1 MGGKILLTILC
12 GPLGSC
18 NIVSNRSNKI
28 LFASLKV
35 YVGGRKRQ
43 LEIRLCLVVQR
54 VIDWRHRGPL
64 ANVAESSESPGEK
77 RGEDAPVHQIFVF
90 GIADI

>member
-1 MGGKILLTILC
+1 MLY
-12 GPLGSC
+12 
-18 NIVSNRSNKI
+18 
-28 LFASLKV
+28 ASQQV

-64 ANVAESSESPGEK
+64 ANVAESSESPGER
-77 RGEDAPVHQIFVF
+77 RGDDAPVAIL
-90 GIADI
+90 